1 MSKTQKHFTSDGK
14 AYKGDTHK
22 AGSKLMT
29 GAKHTPQSK
38 TLTHTPPKKDKK

>member
-1 MSKTQKHFTSDGK
+1 MSKTQKHFTPDGK

-22 AGSKLMT
+22 TGSKLMT